1 MKNCIVKKRADELM
15 LRGGCGQKEG
25 KEREK
30 ERQEGKERKKENG
43 RSEIRGLGLRGQ

>member
-1 MKNCIVKKRADELM
+1 M

-30 ERQEGKERKKENG
+30 ERHEGKERKKRQKENKKEMG
-43 RSEIRGLGLRGQ
+43 AAIFGD